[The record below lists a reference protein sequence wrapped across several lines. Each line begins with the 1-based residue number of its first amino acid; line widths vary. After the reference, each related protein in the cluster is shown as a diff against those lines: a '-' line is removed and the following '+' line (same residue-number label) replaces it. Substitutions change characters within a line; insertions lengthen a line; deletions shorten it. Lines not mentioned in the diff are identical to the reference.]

1 MGKNKGYAEMGLKKS
16 SEYELK
22 EAVLFNLN
30 YFLIQCPHCGC
41 ATAKFL
47 EHDDLFITICG
58 SCDREMLVV
67 GMEGE

>member
-1 MGKNKGYAEMGLKKS
+1 MKS

-41 ATAKFL
+41 AIAAKL
-47 EHDDLFITICG
+47 LDSDTLFITICG

-67 GMEGE
+67 RNGRNL